1 MNFLLRNAAC
11 THYSNQTFVQPAA
24 PGNHLAH
31 HAGLVP
37 LCRVDTLLLAPLNVT
52 THSRLARRDGAGKPK
67 SHFCN
72 TFFYAKLAGDNGYKY
87 KDVRR

>member
-1 MNFLLRNAAC
+1 MRNAAC

-31 HAGLVP
+31 VAGLVP

-52 THSRLARRDGAGKPK
+52 THSRLRRSAGNPK
-67 SHFCN
+67 NHFCN
-72 TFFYAKLAGDNGYKY
+72 TFFYARLFQCVQAYNF
-87 KDVRR
+87 KDVGR